1 MWIKG
6 VKKIEDGHL
15 FDGGD
20 RDDEEERQPAGD
32 GTGGS
37 VDDQLRWQTEESIKW
52 WERIQPSIT
61 DLAQF
66 TFNLILFAINAKNR
80 NNFTS
85 TYCSEIRKILSWPL
99 CLSIC

>member
-1 MWIKG
+1 MKWQFVWMQIKG

-37 VDDQLRWQTEESIKW
+37 VDDQLR
-52 WERIQPSIT
+52 
-61 DLAQF
+61 
-66 TFNLILFAINAKNR
+66 
-80 NNFTS
+80 
-85 TYCSEIRKILSWPL
+85 
-99 CLSIC
+99 